1 MKMQIDDVE
10 ITRDD
15 FYAFADVRKSGEY
28 NMLSPEARDI
38 AGLSKK
44 KWFAIIK
51 LYKHYENK
59 YKEDK

>member
-15 FYAFADVRKSGEY
+15 FFSFADVRKSGEY

-38 AGLSKK
+38 AGLSKE